1 MLLWIQGILFAFII
15 VMLALS
21 LYNSLRSRREQHP
34 QRKGLYAARMNIFM
48 GIMLVA
54 IAVSQLF
61 FFTDSLLRRSFGV
74 ICFLLGVFN
83 LFAGIRNYGYFQRMN
98 R

>member
-1 MLLWIQGILFAFII
+1 MLWIQGILFAFIVI
-15 VMLALS
+15 MLVFS
-21 LYNSLRSRREQHP
+21 LYNSVRSRREKDP
-34 QRKGLYAARMNIFM
+34 QKRGFYAARMNICM
-48 GIMLVA
+48 GIMLIA
-54 IAVSQLF
+54 IAVTQLF
-61 FFTDSLLRRSFGV
+61 FFTDSLMRRSFGV